1 MDLHVDSLQVDPFG
15 FNRDS
20 HHHHHHLPLPDFSTD
35 DSPPHFNDPLS
46 PKHSLKDLDES
57 LHSKPLFHSQHNE
70 LLDDF
75 MAPNSP
81 SPVDSPTIRESDEPH
96 TLDLPSSTT
105 ADQAG
110 TSLPQITI
118 PIVLPPGGTT
128 VIDGVTYNNR
138 GYEVCGALNKFNKP
152 CQRIGRCPFHPEQK
166 KADPP
171 PPVAIPNEGLAPV
184 PAPEPRRF
192 LPIKKGPY
200 KSGWKKDEHL
210 RFLKGLQIHGRG
222 SWKDIALI
230 VGTRTPTQ
238 IQVHA
243 HRYYLRQQQ
252 GTKNKRSIHDI
263 SLEDLEELEVQ
274 HGSIMQGP
282 PSPLPQLSPPSPD
295 NGDNSHDLSHLFQT
309 HSTFSHHNNNNNIH
323 NPPSPPMSHPI
334 HSSATSFTG
343 STNSSTNFPPLFP
356 SGSSSSL
363 AGLLPLQLPMPAS
376 SAPFSMNYHAS
387 SSWFNP
393 SPYNMPPMNDL
404 GDDNLAALHLPPP
417 SDHKLLSPLQTSFSQ
432 DDYEDDDELTD
443 SDFSVTHSHLTHIQD
458 EDEEVNGD

>member
-1 MDLHVDSLQVDPFG
+1 MDLHVDSLHVDPFG

-20 HHHHHHLPLPDFSTD
+20 HHHHHLLPDFPND
-35 DSPPHFNDPLS
+35 DSPQFNDPLS

-75 MAPNSP
+75 MAPPGSP
-81 SPVDSPTIRESDEPH
+81 SSVGSPSIRESDEPH
-96 TLDLPSSTT
+96 NLDLAAS
-105 ADQAG
+105 AG
-110 TSLPQITI
+110 TEQNGISLSQIAI
-118 PIVLPPGGTT
+118 PIALPPGGTT

-152 CQRIGRCPFHPEQK
+152 CQRIGRCPFHPDHK

-171 PPVAIPNEGLAPV
+171 PPIPVATEGPAPI
-184 PAPEPRRF
+184 PEPRRF

-274 HGSIMQGP
+274 HGSIMQP
-282 PSPLPQLSPPSPD
+282 NPHSPLPQLSPPSPENSD
-295 NGDNSHDLSHLFQT
+295 HNSHDLSHLF
-309 HSTFSHHNNNNNIH
+309 HHNSYSHHNSVNNNSNH
-323 NPPSPPMSHPI
+323 TSHLHSPPSSPISHI
-334 HSSATSFTG
+334 HSTT
-343 STNSSTNFPPLFP
+343 SSTNFPPLFP
-356 SGSSSSL
+356 SGTTNTNTL
-363 AGLLPLQLPMPAS
+363 PGLLPLQLPMPGS
-376 SAPFSMNYHAS
+376 SAPFSMNYHSS

-393 SPYNMPPMNDL
+393 SPYSIPPMNI
-404 GDDNLAALHLPPP
+404 GDDNLAGLHLPPP
-417 SDHKLLSPLQTSFSQ
+417 SDHKLLSPLHNPFSH

-443 SDFSVTHSHLTHIQD
+443 SDFNVSHAHLSNVHNEQND
-458 EDEEVNGD
+458 DEEDNGDE